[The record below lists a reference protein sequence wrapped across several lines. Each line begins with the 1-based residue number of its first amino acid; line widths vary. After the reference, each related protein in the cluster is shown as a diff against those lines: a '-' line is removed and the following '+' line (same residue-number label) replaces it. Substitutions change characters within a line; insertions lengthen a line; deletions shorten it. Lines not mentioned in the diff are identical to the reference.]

1 MVSVTLDLINIDD
14 MKICAIIIITNHD
27 YKINNYTKLKYS
39 KSEKQK

>member
-14 MKICAIIIITNHD
+14 KICAIIIITNHD